1 MLYSYLFKYR
11 FIIFIQSGLY
21 FDFFIKKLGEV
32 FVKNFMVYTSNYFG
46 EKYFIEVLTKKIIDN
61 LVFKKNKLFGWTSL
75 GFFNFFYIIVILI
88 LYIIILINIIYI
100 LV

>member
-61 LVFKKNKLFGWTSL
+61 LVFKKNKLFG
-75 GFFNFFYIIVILI
+75 
-88 LYIIILINIIYI
+88 
-100 LV
+100 